1 MYTIAIAS
9 DRKIVIFFGRFI
21 IINERI
27 ESADEPMENAKLML
41 VLSIGSIE
49 YCAGKGLPLVCT

>member
-1 MYTIAIAS
+1 LK
-9 DRKIVIFFGRFI
+9 DRDFFGKFI

-27 ESADEPMENAKLML
+27 ESADEPMENAKLLL
-41 VLSIGSIE
+41 VFPIGSIE